1 MNRTDIKYLNI
12 RKRLP
17 SLVKVEQY
25 IVRCQEHSVAAA
37 AQHVYRASKVR
48 LRFGEDGTDAYP
60 LPPLPL
66 LNPTI
71 KPECNTRR
79 SYIYMQILS
88 RKQKDWRIRHNS
100 EVPPSWWEVSPFHF
114 HWYSLD
120 VTHTRN
126 SHTWKGLPEP
136 RQKRIPLLSL
146 GVWEKQPPLV
156 KAAGTGVLREGDL
169 PLRSGAVIPRG
180 WGSPHQLG
188 FFLHL
193 PTSCPQVWL
202 HEWEVHNTVE

>member
-1 MNRTDIKYLNI
+1 M
-12 RKRLP
+12 
-17 SLVKVEQY
+17 
-25 IVRCQEHSVAAA
+25 
-37 AQHVYRASKVR
+37 
-48 LRFGEDGTDAYP
+48 
-60 LPPLPL
+60 
-66 LNPTI
+66 
-71 KPECNTRR
+71 
-79 SYIYMQILS
+79 
-88 RKQKDWRIRHNS
+88 
-100 EVPPSWWEVSPFHF
+100 PPSWWEVSPFHF

-180 WGSPHQLG
+180 WGSPHQL

-202 HEWEVHNTVE
+202 HEWEVHNTVEWLRSRSLTRWPKRGGEQLESARQSAGSAEFRKFYKGVYELASELWYMDLALNSTDYENWPPPGIRLATGHPNTAKTLKIKLI